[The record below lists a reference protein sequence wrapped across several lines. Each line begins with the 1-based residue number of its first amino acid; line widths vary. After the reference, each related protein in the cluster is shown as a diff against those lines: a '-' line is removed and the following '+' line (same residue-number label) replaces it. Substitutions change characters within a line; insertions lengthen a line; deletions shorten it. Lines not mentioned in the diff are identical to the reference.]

1 MAYMTFYK
9 ATESGAPDLPQKK
22 AFLFMGNAVSYKQN
36 NGYAT

>member
-22 AFLFMGNAVSYKQN
+22 AFLFMENAVSYKHN